1 VRRSLIVDAS
11 KAVALAGFSWA
22 FCGSAFSADLAA
34 KAALPEIAAAIAAA
48 EPGKDEIASAR
59 PMARAARISTTEAP
73 TIDADLSDPGWA
85 KATVITDFKQREPN
99 PGAPPTER
107 TVLRIMYDDSNFYL
121 SVYAYDSEPD
131 QLIVRSMS
139 RDGEVNQGDH
149 IEITLDPGLTLRNA
163 YAFRIGPAGG
173 RWDGLR
179 LNNLQ
184 ELPEWNAIWEAR
196 ARRVPDGWVTEIAI
210 PFSSISYVPGQT
222 SWGFDFTRN
231 IRRKTEIVRWSSVNP
246 ALPITDV
253 SEAGTLTGIEGVNQG
268 HGLDVVPYVVFRAKH
283 DWSVTG
289 DGAGVSATAGGNAF
303 YKITPGLTGTVTV
316 NPDFSDAPLDVREV
330 NTTRFSLFFPET
342 RAFFLQDAGAFEFGG
357 RSFRRSNF
365 DRQNNNALPF
375 FTRNIG
381 LVGGRPVS
389 LVGGGKLSGEYGGV
403 GIGALSVLTDA
414 TPTSPGQVLSVA
426 RVTVPAFSQS
436 RGGLIFTNGD
446 PTGKS
451 RNSVA
456 GFDFQYRDDTT
467 FGGNTF
473 QADAYYERSFSNT
486 DGQDDSYALGFN
498 YPNEPFSTEFYFKT
512 VGQNF
517 TPALGFVNR
526 PGIRVYD
533 GTLRYLWRYR
543 GPGTFLRTVAVDT
556 QHTVTTNLSGRI
568 DTRDEALQVQF
579 TTTSDHSFYATVRN
593 NFDRLV
599 KPFVLPHNVIIP
611 AGAYTWNN
619 FNTHTQ
625 ISRSLPWSVHVDVI
639 CCDYYNGDM
648 LRVSPD
654 LRFRPSE
661 YLEMNL
667 SYDGQFIHLPGGS
680 VNINV
685 FTVDGLINFTP
696 DMQFAIQAQFDNIS
710 ESFGF
715 LGRFRWEFRPGS
727 EILIALG
734 QSALIPGTDFQF
746 QTTALSV
753 RIGHTLRF

>member
-1 VRRSLIVDAS
+1 
-11 KAVALAGFSWA
+11 
-22 FCGSAFSADLAA
+22 
-34 KAALPEIAAAIAAA
+34 
-48 EPGKDEIASAR
+48 
-59 PMARAARISTTEAP
+59 MARAARISTTEAP

-268 HGLDVVPYVVFRAKH
+268 LGLDVVPYVVFRAKH

>member
-1 VRRSLIVDAS
+1 MRRSLLGEPL
-11 KAVALAGFSWA
+11 KAAALAGLLWVCCA
-22 FCGSAFSADLAA
+22 SAFSA
-34 KAALPEIAAAIAAA
+34 KAAERPRAVAAAQ
-48 EPGKDEIASAR
+48 PGVQEISSSR
-59 PMARAARISTTEAP
+59 PVAHVARISTSEAP
-73 TIDADLSDPGWA
+73 KIDADLSDASWA
-85 KATVITDFKQREPN
+85 KATVITDFKQREPD

-107 TVLRIMYDDSNFYL
+107 TVLRIMYDDTNFYL

-131 QLIVRSMS
+131 RLIVRSMS

-149 IEITLDPGLTLRNA
+149 IEITLDPGLTFRNA
-163 YAFRIGPAGG
+163 YVFRIGPAGG

-196 ARRVPDGWVTEIAI
+196 ARRVPDGWVAEIAI
-210 PFSSISYVPGQT
+210 PFSSISYIPGQT
-222 SWGFDFTRN
+222 DWGFDFTRN
-231 IRRKTEIVRWSSVNP
+231 IRRKTEIVRWSSINP
-246 ALPITDV
+246 GIPITDV
-253 SEAGTLTGIEGVNQG
+253 SAAGTLTGIQDVNQG
-268 HGLDVVPYVVFRAKH
+268 LGLDVVPYIVLRAKH
-283 DWSVTG
+283 NWGVEG

-330 NTTRFSLFFPET
+330 NTTRFSLFYPET

-357 RSFRRSNF
+357 RSFRRTNT

-381 LVGGRPVS
+381 LVNGRPIS

-403 GIGALSVLTDA
+403 GIGALSVLTDR
-414 TPTSPGQVLSVA
+414 TPTAPGQVLSVA
-426 RVTVPAFSQS
+426 RVTVPVFSMS
-436 RGGLIFTNGD
+436 RGGIIFTNGD
-446 PTGKS
+446 PTGNS

-456 GFDFQYRDDTT
+456 GTDFQYRDDTT
-467 FGGNTF
+467 FGGNIF
-473 QADAYYERSFSNT
+473 QADAYYQRSFS
-486 DGQDDSYALGFN
+486 DKAGQDDSYGLGVD
-498 YPNEPFSTEFYFKT
+498 YPNEPFSAELYFKT
-512 VGQNF
+512 VGENF

-526 PGIRVYD
+526 PGIRLYD

-543 GPGTFLRTVAVDT
+543 GPGNLLRTIALDT
-556 QHTVTTNLSGRI
+556 QHTVTTNLGGRI
-568 DTRDEALQVQF
+568 DTRDEAVQVQF
-579 TTTSDHSFYATVRN
+579 TTASDHSFYFTVHN

-599 KPFVLPHNVIIP
+599 KPFVLPHNAIVP

-619 FNTHTQ
+619 FNTHML
-625 ISRSLPWSVHVDVI
+625 ISRSLPLSLHADVI
-639 CCDYYNGDM
+639 CCDYYNGSM

-661 YLEMNL
+661 YVEMNL
-667 SYDGQFIHLPGGS
+667 SYDGQFIRLPGGK
-680 VNINV
+680 VDIHV
-685 FTVDGLINFTP
+685 LTMDGLINFTP
-696 DMQFAIQAQFDNIS
+696 DMQFAIQAQYDNIS

-715 LGRFRWEFRPGS
+715 LGRYRWEFQPGS

-734 QSALIPGTDFQF
+734 QSAVIPGTDFRF
-746 QTTALSV
+746 QTTELSV

>member
-231 IRRKTEIVRWSSVNP
+231 IRRRTEIVRWSSVNP

-268 HGLDVVPYVVFRAKH
+268 LGLDVVPYVVFRAKH

-414 TPTSPGQVLSVA
+414 TPP
-426 RVTVPAFSQS
+426 
-436 RGGLIFTNGD
+436 
-446 PTGKS
+446 
-451 RNSVA
+451 
-456 GFDFQYRDDTT
+456 
-467 FGGNTF
+467 
-473 QADAYYERSFSNT
+473 
-486 DGQDDSYALGFN
+486 
-498 YPNEPFSTEFYFKT
+498 
-512 VGQNF
+512 
-517 TPALGFVNR
+517 R
-526 PGIRVYD
+526 PDKCCR
-533 GTLRYLWRYR
+533 WR
-543 GPGTFLRTVAVDT
+543 A
-556 QHTVTTNLSGRI
+556 
-568 DTRDEALQVQF
+568 
-579 TTTSDHSFYATVRN
+579 
-593 NFDRLV
+593 
-599 KPFVLPHNVIIP
+599 
-611 AGAYTWNN
+611 
-619 FNTHTQ
+619 
-625 ISRSLPWSVHVDVI
+625 
-639 CCDYYNGDM
+639 
-648 LRVSPD
+648 
-654 LRFRPSE
+654 
-661 YLEMNL
+661 
-667 SYDGQFIHLPGGS
+667 
-680 VNINV
+680 
-685 FTVDGLINFTP
+685 
-696 DMQFAIQAQFDNIS
+696 
-710 ESFGF
+710 
-715 LGRFRWEFRPGS
+715 
-727 EILIALG
+727 
-734 QSALIPGTDFQF
+734 
-746 QTTALSV
+746 
-753 RIGHTLRF
+753 

>member
-1 VRRSLIVDAS
+1 MRRSVIVGAW
-11 KAVALAGFSWA
+11 KAVALAGFCWA
-22 FCGSAFSADLAA
+22 FCATAFSAEFVPGQA
-34 KAALPEIAAAIAAA
+34 EIA
-48 EPGKDEIASAR
+48 GAR
-59 PMARAARISTTEAP
+59 PIARVARISTSEAP

-107 TVLRIMYDDSNFYL
+107 TVLRVMYDDSNFYL

-163 YAFRIGPAGG
+163 YVFRIGPAGG

-196 ARRVPDGWVTEIAI
+196 ARRVPDGWVAEIAI
-210 PFSSISYVPGQT
+210 PFRSISYVPGQT
-222 SWGFDFTRN
+222 NWGFDFTRN
-231 IRRKTEIVRWSSVNP
+231 IRRKTEIVRWSSLNP
-246 ALPITDV
+246 ALPINDV
-253 SEAGTLTGIEGVNQG
+253 SEAGTLTGIQDVNQG
-268 HGLDVVPYVVFRAKH
+268 LGLDIVPYVVLRAQH
-283 DWSVTG
+283 DWSTPG

-342 RAFFLQDAGAFEFGG
+342 RAFFLQDAGSFEFGG

-365 DRQNNNALPF
+365 DRNNNNALPF

-381 LVGGRPVS
+381 LVSGRPVS
-389 LVGGGKLSGEYGGV
+389 LVGGGKVSGDYGGV
-403 GIGALSVLTDA
+403 GIGALSVLTDR

-426 RVTVPAFSQS
+426 RVTLPMFSMS

-446 PTGKS
+446 PTGLS

-456 GFDFQYRDDTT
+456 GFDFQYGDVTT
-467 FGGNTF
+467 FEGRTF
-473 QADAYYERSFSNT
+473 QANAFYERSFSNLA
-486 DGQDDSYALGFN
+486 GQDDSYGAGFN
-498 YPNEPFSTEFYFKT
+498 FPNEPWSGEFNFKT
-512 VGQNF
+512 VGEHF

-543 GPGTFLRTVAVDT
+543 GGGNFLRTIAVDT
-556 QHTVTTNLSGRI
+556 QHVLTTNLSGRM
-568 DTRDEALQVQF
+568 DTRDEALQVQV

-599 KPFVLPHNVIIP
+599 KPFVLPHNVIVP
-611 AGAYTWNN
+611 PGAYEWNN

-625 ISRSLPWSVHVDVI
+625 ISRSLPWSVHMDVI
-639 CCDYYNGDM
+639 CCDYYNGTM
-648 LRVSPD
+648 LRLSPD

-661 YLEMNL
+661 FIEMNL
-667 SYDGQFIHLPGGS
+667 SYDGQFIDLPGGK

-685 FTVDGLINFTP
+685 LTMDGLINFTP
-696 DMQFAIQAQFDNIS
+696 DMQFAIQAQYDNIS

-734 QSALIPGTDFQF
+734 QSALIPGTDFRF
-746 QTTALSV
+746 QTTTLSF
-753 RIGHTLRF
+753 RIGHTFRF